1 MLANMSKKTLLI
13 LALVLV
19 PVAAMVI
26 AASFGWGIEFP
37 NAHFVFAFAIG
48 GTATVLLTV
57 GLFALTFSSSR
68 RGFDEP
74 LEFDLPDHE
83 STGEG

>member
-1 MLANMSKKTLLI
+1 MFGSISKKTFLV

-74 LEFDLPDHE
+74 PEFDLPDHE
-83 STGEG
+83 SRGQG